1 MRVKPKS
8 NVDVHRKVPRGV
20 RLDHALR
27 HREERMVQN
36 DWTVSWRN
44 RVLQIEERHQRLALA
59 RKKIEVSE
67 LLDGKLRLVWCG
79 RELSW
84 GELPE
89 RPRPARAPKPL
100 PKTKLKRPHKPA
112 ANHPWR
118 GTTRGG

>member
-1 MRVKPKS
+1 
-8 NVDVHRKVPRGV
+8 
-20 RLDHALR
+20 
-27 HREERMVQN
+27 MVQS

-44 RVLQIEERHQRLALA
+44 RVQQIEERHQRLALA

-67 LLDGKLRLVWCG
+67 PLDGKLRLVWRG

-84 GELPE
+84 RELPE
-89 RPRPARAPKPL
+89 RPRPAREPKPL
-100 PKTKLKRPHKPA
+100 PKTKLKRHHKPA